1 MAQNL
6 GEISRI
12 VDANKVVNLIKAD
25 VDYNIIKDIEKME
38 KEDIEKAKRIAET
51 IKRLMGKGLINKVK
65 IKSSIDGTSVVIKGV
80 INLVYSSMK
89 EIDRILREH
98 GVTDYDIIFN
108 DEEENV
114 TNPVIIM
121 KFSL

>member
-114 TNPVIIM
+114 TNPIIVM